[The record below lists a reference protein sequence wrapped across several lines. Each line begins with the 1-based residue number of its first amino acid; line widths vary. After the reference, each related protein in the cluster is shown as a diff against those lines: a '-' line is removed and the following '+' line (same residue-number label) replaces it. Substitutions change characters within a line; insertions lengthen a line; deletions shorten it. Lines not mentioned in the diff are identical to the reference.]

1 MIGDEDYEPRR
12 QSNDRFTASFR
23 RPARR
28 LSKKGLTK
36 EQIEEK
42 SGKSQAFI
50 RKKVIAGGRLGTG
63 VRVDHKGSLVVRHLT
78 SEAAYDPDA
87 VRIAGD

>member
-1 MIGDEDYEPRR
+1 MIGDEDYEQRR
-12 QSNDRFTASFR
+12 QSNDRFTASFK

-42 SGKSQAFI
+42 SEKSHAFI
-50 RKKVIAGGRLGTG
+50 RRKVIAGGRLGTG
-63 VRVDHKGSLVVRHLT
+63 IGVDHRGSLVVRHLT
-78 SEAAYDPDA
+78 SEAAYDPST
-87 VRIAGD
+87 VKIAGD